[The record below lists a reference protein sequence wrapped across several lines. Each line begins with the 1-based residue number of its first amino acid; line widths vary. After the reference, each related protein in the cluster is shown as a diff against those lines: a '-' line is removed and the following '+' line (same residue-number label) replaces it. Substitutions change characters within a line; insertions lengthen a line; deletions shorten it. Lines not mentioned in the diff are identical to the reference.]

1 MHNKISTRSSL
12 LSHLFNQGVNS
23 AVLLLRSTEAKEKLK
38 GLVESESLKERI
50 DNDKY
55 HVTYG
60 IISNKRP
67 DMKSDSL
74 PIFSRISL
82 LRCVRN
88 LKLMRIPVSVYLIKD
103 NVDRKR
109 LNDD

>member
-1 MHNKISTRSSL
+1 M
-12 LSHLFNQGVNS
+12 
-23 AVLLLRSTEAKEKLK
+23 LLLQNPEAKEKLK
-38 GLVESESLKERI
+38 GLVGSEQIKERI
-50 DNDKY
+50 NDDKY

-60 IISNKRP
+60 IISNKRC

-88 LKLMRIPVSVYLIKD
+88 LRFMRIPVSVYLIKD
-103 NVDRKR
+103 NIDRKQ
-109 LNDD
+109 LNDN